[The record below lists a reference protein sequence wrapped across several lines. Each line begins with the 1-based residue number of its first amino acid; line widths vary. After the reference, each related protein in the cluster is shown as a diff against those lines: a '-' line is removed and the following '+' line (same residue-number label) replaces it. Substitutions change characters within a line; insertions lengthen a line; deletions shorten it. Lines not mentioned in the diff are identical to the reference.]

1 MQQVFVRQSHR
12 TFPSQTSLIYGL
24 IISVI
29 LLAKDVKMK
38 KLMSLV
44 ALTLSAATFAAPAS
58 QWLTVDNQV
67 LAKIRPNLNKS
78 VQTIFSA
85 EGASV
90 VKLSTAEVEQLSEVI
105 HHELHR
111 CGGFMA
117 HESEAEAINALTSQ
131 GDMYFAKRAIFSDYS
146 INQTSLVQP
155 MVAQVAEKSIRDMII
170 KLSDFQTRYYKSKTG
185 IQSSE
190 FIRDTWAHLA
200 SKRNDVKVELHQHK
214 NWPQP
219 SIIMTITGSDTPEEI
234 VIVGGH
240 ADSIAGMFGGGGRSP
255 GADDNASGISTITEV
270 IRILMANNF
279 KPKRTIQ
286 FMGYAAEEVGLLGSK
301 EIATN
306 YKNSGKKVVGVMQL
320 DMTLNKGTADKD
332 IVMMADF
339 TNQAQNEFLGR
350 LIDEY
355 VKVSWGYS
363 RCGYGCSDHAS
374 WTANGYPASMP
385 FESTME
391 DINRH
396 IHTARD
402 TLESAGGDAKHAA
415 KFAKLATAFVVELAN

>member
-1 MQQVFVRQSHR
+1 
-12 TFPSQTSLIYGL
+12 
-24 IISVI
+24 
-29 LLAKDVKMK
+29 MK
-38 KLMSLV
+38 KILGLV
-44 ALTLSAATFAAPAS
+44 ALTLSAATMASPGS

-78 VQTIFSA
+78 VQTVFTG

-90 VKLSTAEVEQLSEVI
+90 VKLSAQEIEKLSHAI

-111 CGGFMA
+111 CGGFIQ
-117 HESEAEAINALTSQ
+117 HSSEAEAIEAITSQ
-131 GDMYFAKRAIFSDYS
+131 GEMHFAKRAIFADYT
-146 INQTSLVQP
+146 IDQQGVAAP
-155 MVAQVAEKSIRDMII
+155 MVSQVAEKTIRDMIL
-170 KLSDFQTRYYKSKTG
+170 KLSDFNTRFYKSETG
-185 IQSSE
+185 VKSSE
-190 FIRDTWAHLA
+190 FIRDTWANLA
-200 SKRNDVKVELHQHK
+200 KKRNDVKVELYNHK
-214 NWPQP
+214 SWPQA
-219 SIIMTITGSDTPEEI
+219 SIIMTITGSEKPEEI

-240 ADSIAGMFGGGGRSP
+240 ADSIAGMFGGNGRAP
-255 GADDNASGISTITEV
+255 GADDNASGIATITEV
-270 IRILMANNF
+270 IRILMNSDF

-301 EIATN
+301 EIAQS
-306 YKNSGKKVVGVMQL
+306 YKQKSQKVIGVMQL
-320 DMTLNKGTADKD
+320 DMTLKKGTVDKD
-332 IVMMADF
+332 IVMMADY
-339 TNQAQNEFLGR
+339 TNGAQNEFLGR

-374 WTANGYPASMP
+374 WTANGFPASIP

-391 DINRH
+391 DINRS
-396 IHTARD
+396 IHTAKD